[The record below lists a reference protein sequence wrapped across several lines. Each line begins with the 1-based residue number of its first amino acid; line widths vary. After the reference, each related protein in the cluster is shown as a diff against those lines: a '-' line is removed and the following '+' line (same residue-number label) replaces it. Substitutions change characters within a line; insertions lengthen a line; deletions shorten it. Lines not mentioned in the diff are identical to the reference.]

1 MKNKV
6 LAIVILLCC
15 LHTIYVFGKST
26 QGYKVTTRS
35 DLEAEIEVSRDCKN
49 IVIAREI
56 VPNINVYGDSING
69 IIYGGENDQRFNNKQ
84 VIPNKNIKGI
94 KIDRVDGRVVLS
106 VKFDDLSKTSEI
118 YIFLAEY
125 KDTTSGKVP
134 GYYPGERFK
143 IVVKKNENED
153 TIDEDSDLREIVN
166 NLEKDID
173 QLKENME
180 GSGKESHGI
189 LPLFIALFIGLLVG
203 YLLFK
208 QNRKVLEKL
217 SDEFSDLKKIVDNG
231 KKEDDVHGDSHH
243 TESQED
249 KMKNSMTDEDIK
261 RFIVEQIKSL
271 QTQFSPSTLQTTI
284 SDNSNMVTVINPVKK
299 EEQFIDTD
307 NVKFHL
313 EDNSFTLEQS
323 DQKIFRIYSKGGEFY
338 YTIIN
343 DSAVREELIGMI
355 QIFEGFLNLQLTAGE
370 ATRIEVVNDGK
381 LRKDGNKFYVDAN
394 NKLDVKYV

>member
-15 LHTIYVFGKST
+15 LHTIYVFGEST
-26 QGYKVTTRS
+26 DEYKVISNTEEDKT
-35 DLEAEIEVSRDCKN
+35 EIEVFGDCNN
-49 IVIAREI
+49 IVIADIAPEGI
-56 VPNINVYGDSING
+56 KVYGDKVDNVT
-69 IIYGGENDQRFNNKQ
+69 YGGEEDKRFNNNQ
-84 VIPNKNIKGI
+84 VKPNKAIKGI
-94 KIDRVDGRVVLS
+94 KIDRVNGRVVLS
-106 VKFDDLSKTSEI
+106 VKFDDLSLDESEI
-118 YIFLAEY
+118 KIYSAVH
-125 KDTTSGKVP
+125 KGSK
-134 GYYPGERFK
+134 GYCPDKEFK
-143 IVVKKNENED
+143 IVVKKNNVKD
-153 TIDEDSDLREIVN
+153 ADLKEIVKK
-166 NLEKDID
+166 LEKDVD
-173 QLKENME
+173 LLKENME
-180 GSGKESHGI
+180 GPDKESHGI
-189 LPLFIALFIGLLVG
+189 LPLFIALLVGLLFG

-217 SDEFSDLKKIVDNG
+217 SDEFSNLKKIVDNG

>member
-15 LHTIYVFGKST
+15 LHTIHVFGEST
-26 QGYKVTTRS
+26 DNYKEISRTEDKT
-35 DLEAEIEVSRDCKN
+35 EIEVFGDCKN
-49 IVIAREI
+49 IVIADI
-56 VPNINVYGDSING
+56 APNGIKVYGDKDDNVT
-69 IIYGGENDQRFNNKQ
+69 YGGEGDNRFNDNQ
-84 VIPNKNIKGI
+84 VKPNKAIKGI
-94 KIDRVDGRVVLS
+94 KIDRVNGRVVLS
-106 VKFDDLSKTSEI
+106 VKFDDLSDESEI
-118 YIFLAEY
+118 KIYSAVH
-125 KDTTSGKVP
+125 KGSK
-134 GYYPGERFK
+134 GYCPDKEFK
-143 IVVKKNENED
+143 IVVKKNNVKD
-153 TIDEDSDLREIVN
+153 ADLKEIVKK
-166 NLEKDID
+166 LEKDVD

-180 GSGKESHGI
+180 GPDKESHGI
-189 LPLFIALFIGLLVG
+189 LPLFIALLVGLLFG

-343 DSAVREELIGMI
+343 DSAVREEFSCMI
-355 QIFEGFLNLQLTAGE
+355 QIFGGFLNYLSTGGE
-370 ATRIEVVNDGK
+370 AKRIEVVSDGK
-381 LRKDGNKFYVDAN
+381 LRKDGNKFYVDTN
-394 NKLDVKYV
+394 NKLVVKFV

>member
-15 LHTIYVFGKST
+15 LHTIYVFGEST
-26 QGYKVTTRS
+26 DNYKVISRTEEDKT
-35 DLEAEIEVSRDCKN
+35 EIEVFGDCKD
-49 IVIAREI
+49 IVIADIAPGEI
-56 VPNINVYGDSING
+56 KVYGDKVDNVN
-69 IIYGGENDQRFNNKQ
+69 YGGEYFDNKQ
-84 VIPNKNIKGI
+84 VQPNENIKGI
-94 KIDRVDGRVVLS
+94 KIYRVNGRVVLS
-106 VKFDDLSKTSEI
+106 VKFDDLSLDESEI
-118 YIFLAEY
+118 KIYSAVYNDSLGY
-125 KDTTSGKVP
+125 CPGK
-134 GYYPGERFK
+134 EFK
-143 IVVKKNENED
+143 IVVKKNNG
-153 TIDEDSDLREIVN
+153 IDADLNEIVKKI
-166 NLEKDID
+166 EKDVD

-180 GSGKESHGI
+180 GPDKESHGI
-189 LPLFIALFIGLLVG
+189 LPLFIALLVGLLFG

-313 EDNSFTLEQS
+313 EDNSFTLEES
-323 DQKIFRIYSKGGEFY
+323 DKKIFRIYSKGGEFY